1 MGFFDVF
8 SKPVNYG
15 NDYQKQKLKETAD
28 AVKQYCDPD
37 SASRLKDT
45 ELIFDNNLPKNFNG
59 GKWPVK
65 IL

>member
-1 MGFFDVF
+1 MF
-8 SKPVNYG
+8 
-15 NDYQKQKLKETAD
+15 L
-28 AVKQYCDPD
+28 
-37 SASRLKDT
+37 ASRLKDT